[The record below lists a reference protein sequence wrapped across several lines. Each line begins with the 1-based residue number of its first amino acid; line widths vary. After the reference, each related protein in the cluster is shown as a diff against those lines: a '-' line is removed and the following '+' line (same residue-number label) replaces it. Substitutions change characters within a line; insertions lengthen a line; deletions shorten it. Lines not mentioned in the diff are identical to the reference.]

1 MSTNEALNL
10 DQAVEA
16 FLAPEEPV
24 QGDDAELDSAV
35 ESLTD
40 EDTEEDVDSE
50 VETSEEDDADDAEY
64 DEEDDTDD
72 ESAEEEDEPDQVE
85 PETITV
91 KVDGEEVAVT
101 LEDLKRSYSGQGKI
115 QKGMQEAAEIRKQ
128 AMAEAQQANA
138 IAQRL
143 AATYQKVQEQGFIAP
158 PKEPDPQMLDDDPIG
173 YMQAKRDYDQQMK
186 SYQEQQ
192 RELNLAQQ
200 YQQYQQQQ
208 AVQQQVQQEMQV
220 LLEKIPELSDADKA
234 AKFKEN
240 LVKVGSDYGYTPE
253 DLAGVTDHRALMV
266 LRDAMRWRQ
275 SQAKRSQVE
284 KKSQG
289 ARPVIKP
296 QAKKTQTPSAK
307 KAKQARSNLKKSGS
321 IEAAMAALGI
331 E

>member
-50 VETSEEDDADDAEY
+50 VETSEEYEDEY

-173 YMQAKRDYDQQMK
+173 YMQAKRDYDLQMK
-186 SYQEQQ
+186 SFQEQQ
-192 RELNLAQQ
+192 QELNLAQQ

-208 AVQQQVQQEMQV
+208 AVQQQVQREMQV